1 VIGRLEILSMTC
13 CRVQPQEMACG
24 YLDSNNFH
32 HNLLNHRTDMTI
44 EGIWTM
50 LKEITLKQA
59 FLYLLQ
65 IHYS

>member
-1 VIGRLEILSMTC
+1 VIGHLEILSMTC

-24 YLDSNNFH
+24 YLATIFTTAFSI
-32 HNLLNHRTDMTI
+32 TEQI